1 MSRVHLYL
9 KSRLENVRRRLLYE
23 SYEAR
28 KLPTW
33 ERVAITWL
41 ALFIFWLVISGK
53 FSPSHVVTGLAVTF
67 IVALITRDFL
77 TDDIRQTGH
86 LLSKAA
92 YIFFFLVPQ
101 YLFIM
106 AFRLL
111 ESNLRVVKNVIF
123 MDINPGI
130 VKVKSELHSNTG
142 LTILA
147 NSITLTPG
155 TLTLDVDKK
164 LGEAYLYVHWI
175 DVETLDVEKAGIKI
189 KGELEEWLKKISG
202 DTALRCSIPT
212 LHDRAG

>member
-1 MSRVHLYL
+1 MSRIHFYL
-9 KSRLENVRRRLLYE
+9 RSRLEEVRKRVLYE
-23 SYEAR
+23 SYEAK
-28 KLPTW
+28 KLPAW
-33 ERVAITWL
+33 ERVGITWL
-41 ALFIFWLVISGK
+41 ALFAFWVVVSGK
-53 FSPSHVVTGLAVTF
+53 FSPPHLATGAVVTF

-86 LLSKAA
+86 LLSKAL
-92 YIFFFLVPQ
+92 YIFLFLIPQ

-111 ESNLRVVKNVIF
+111 ESNLRVVRNVIL

-130 VKVKSELHSNTG
+130 VKVKTDLHSNTG
-142 LTILA
+142 LTVLA

-175 DVETLDVEKAGIKI
+175 DVETLDQEKMGMKI
-189 KGELEEWLKKISG
+189 KGELEEWLKKIFW
-202 DTALRCSIPT
+202 
-212 LHDRAG
+212 